1 MTEVTKTKDISTK
14 SAFLVYFVVES
25 FTDPLHNQLVPAQKF
40 GPNVLY
46 PNCFHGFIRSHNKF
60 FIASSNPPF
69 SHLKLSSYFASQN
82 VVYKENKD

>member
-46 PNCFHGFIRSHNKF
+46 PNCFHGIIQSLNKF
-60 FIASSNPPF
+60 LLLPVTLPLAI
-69 SHLKLSSYFASQN
+69 
-82 VVYKENKD
+82 